1 MLFGGYIYYTASFAA
16 GFLWLL
22 GWIVSLIIPAAPL
35 FCGLGL
41 GLSVVL
47 RKKGKRKGSFIIQFM
62 GLAGIVLSM
71 VLFFTCY
78 GNLLRYID

>member
-1 MLFGGYIYYTASFAA
+1 M
-16 GFLWLL
+16 WLL

-35 FCGLGL
+35 FCGLGI